1 MHSLEP
7 SKQMYVALLP
17 AYPCTAQT
25 NKYTVKTGI
34 SVDIFKNNTPSG
46 VKLTLHVRRATI
58 VARIIIVQIA
68 DGNYSCRASINQLKQ
83 VQLAWVYY

>member
-25 NKYTVKTGI
+25 NKYTYKTGI
-34 SVDIFKNNTPSG
+34 SVDMFLNDTSKS
-46 VKLTLHVRRATI
+46 VKLKYGLWGMICTI
-58 VARIIIVQIA
+58 A
-68 DGNYSCRASINQLKQ
+68 Q
-83 VQLAWVYY
+83 VLTA